1 MPNQK
6 IIFLLFFTLLP
17 SFSQA
22 QDSAVLDSL
31 KKVLPTLEGESKTE
45 VLLKICNEIKFQDA
59 DAARN
64 YCQEA
69 LELSQSLNLQKW
81 EGVALQRI
89 GVTYE
94 GQGDFDKA
102 LGYGEKALTIFQ
114 QLNDSLEMA
123 NSYNN
128 IGIVFDQKGQNE
140 KALLQLFEA
149 LKYYEALGD
158 KGGIAQSANNIGI
171 VYKKEKN
178 YPKVIEYYKRSLA
191 IYEEIN
197 HAFGIAATEVN
208 IGSVY
213 LDMKDYQAT
222 IEYSERSL
230 KGLETLGI
238 RQYMPYALE
247 NLGLAHKN
255 LGNLELAQD
264 YHERALVFYEE
275 YDNKK
280 EIAFTLNSLA
290 DIFLKTKKLQKAE
303 NLAKQSLQ
311 QASEIEAQEEVRN
324 AHQTLSKIYEAK
336 SDFPNA
342 YKHHKTFTE
351 IKDTLFEIEKTE
363 RIAELN
369 TRYETEKKEK
379 ENIQL
384 KSENEIQAL
393 TISKKQ
399 GQLIGLGLGA
409 FSLFLISGLLFNRRR
424 LKQQA
429 ELAEQEL
436 AFQQQATQIT
446 IETQEKERKRISKDL
461 HDGIGQQLSGL
472 KMAWSQL
479 TSKIKTTS
487 ETDAATLQ
495 KLTNVLDEAADDVRN
510 ISHQM
515 MPRAL
520 QEFGLVSAVDDML
533 DKSFSTSNVKYE
545 FEHFGIKN
553 RFPENIEI
561 GLYRIAQEL
570 INNILKHSKATEV
583 GVQLF
588 QNKKNLVLVIE
599 DNGRGFD
606 VGKNKTGHGMTN
618 INYRSKAIGGILNI
632 ESTVGAGT
640 ISTVR
645 VARLSNTD

>member
-6 IIFLLFFTLLP
+6 IIFLLFFSFLP
-17 SFSQA
+17 SLFQA
-22 QDSAVLDSL
+22 QNSTVLDSL
-31 KKVLPTLEGESKTE
+31 KKVLLTLEGESKTQ

-69 LELSQSLNLQKW
+69 LELSKSLKLEKW

-94 GQGDFDKA
+94 GQGDYDKS
-102 LGYGEKALTIFQ
+102 LDYGEKALAIFQ
-114 QLNDSLEMA
+114 KLNDSLEMA

-149 LKYYEALGD
+149 LKYYEALDD
-158 KGGIAQSANNIGI
+158 KSGIAQSANNIGI

-191 IYEEIN
+191 IYAEIN
-197 HAFGIAATEVN
+197 HGFGIAATEVN

-222 IEYSERSL
+222 IEYSEKAL
-230 KGLETLGI
+230 KGFEALDI
-238 RQYMPYALE
+238 QQYIPYALE
-247 NLGLAHKN
+247 NLGLAHKHLN
-255 LGNLELAQD
+255 HLELAENF
-264 YHERALVFYEE
+264 HERALKLYKK

-280 EIAFTLNSLA
+280 ETAFTLNSLA
-290 DIFLKTKKLQKAE
+290 DIFLKINKLQKAE
-303 NLAKQSLQ
+303 NFAKQSLQ
-311 QASEIEAQEEVRN
+311 RATEIEAQEEVRN
-324 AHQTLSKIYEAK
+324 AHQTLSNIYEAK
-336 SDFPNA
+336 GDFPNA
-342 YKHHKTFTE
+342 YKHHKTFTK
-351 IKDTLFEIEKTE
+351 IKNTLFEIEKTE

-393 TISKKQ
+393 SIGKKQ
-399 GQLIGLGLGA
+399 SQLIGLGLGA
-409 FSLFLISGLLFNRRR
+409 LLLFLVGGLLFNRRR

-436 AFQQQATQIT
+436 AFQEQATQIT

-533 DKSFSTSNVKYE
+533 EKSFSTSNIKYE
-545 FEHFGIKN
+545 FEYFGIKN

-570 INNILKHSKATEV
+570 VNNILKHSKATEV

-588 QNKKNLVLVIE
+588 QNKKNLVLVVE

-606 VGKNKTGHGMTN
+606 VGKNKSGHGMTN
-618 INYRSKAIGGILNI
+618 INYRSKAIGGILNV
-632 ESTVGAGT
+632 ESTVGTGT

-645 VARLSNTD
+645 VSRVS

>member
-1 MPNQK
+1 MSSKKNNFLFL
-6 IIFLLFFTLLP
+6 FLLLP
-17 SFSQA
+17 VLSFSQKA
-22 QDSAVLDSL
+22 IIDSL
-31 KKVLPTLEGESKTE
+31 KNVLPTLEGESKTQT
-45 VLLKICNEIKFQDA
+45 LLKICNEIKFQDA
-59 DAARN
+59 EAART

-69 LELSQSLNLQKW
+69 LDISQAMNFEKW

-94 GQGDFDKA
+94 GQGEF
-102 LGYGEKALTIFQ
+102 EKALDYGNKALIIFEK
-114 QLNDSLEMA
+114 LNDSLEIA
-123 NSYNN
+123 NTCNN

-149 LKYYEALGD
+149 LKYYEALED
-158 KGGIAQSANNIGI
+158 KGGIAQAANNIGI

-191 IYEEIN
+191 IYEEIK
-197 HAFGIAATEVN
+197 HGFGIAATEVN

-213 LDMKDYQAT
+213 LDMKNYQAT

-230 KGLETLGI
+230 KGLEALGI

-280 EIAFTLNSLA
+280 ETAFTLNSLA
-290 DIFLKTKKLQKAE
+290 DIFLNTKKIQKAE
-303 NLAKQSLQ
+303 NFAKQSLLR
-311 QASEIEAQEEVRN
+311 AKEIEAQEEVRN
-324 AHQTLSKIYEAK
+324 AHHTLSKVYEAK
-336 SDFPNA
+336 GDFSNA
-342 YKHHKTFTE
+342 FKHHKTFTE

-384 KSENEIQAL
+384 KSKNDIQAL
-393 TISKKQ
+393 TIGKKQ
-399 GQLIGLGLGA
+399 SQLIGLGLGT
-409 FSLFLISGLLFNRRR
+409 LLLLLIGGLLFNRRN
-424 LKQQA
+424 LKEQA
-429 ELAEQEL
+429 KLAEQEL
-436 AFQQQATQIT
+436 AFQEQTTQLT
-446 IETQEKERKRISKDL
+446 IEAQEKERKRISKDL

-479 TSKIKTTS
+479 SSKIKTTS
-487 ETDAATLQ
+487 ENDAVTLNKLTTILDDAA
-495 KLTNVLDEAADDVRN
+495 NDVRN

-520 QEFGLVSAVDDML
+520 EEFGLVSAVDDML
-533 DKSFSTSNVKYE
+533 EKSFSNSNIKYE

-553 RFPENIEI
+553 RFPEKIEI
-561 GLYRIAQEL
+561 GLYRITQEL
-570 INNILKHSKATEV
+570 INNILKHSKASEV

-588 QNKKNLVLVIE
+588 QNKKNLVIVVE
-599 DNGRGFD
+599 DNGSGFD
-606 VGKNKTGHGMTN
+606 LKKNKSGHGMTN
-618 INYRSKAIGGILNI
+618 VNYRSRAIGGTVNI
-632 ESTVGAGT
+632 ESAIGNGT
-640 ISTVR
+640 LVTVR
-645 VARLSNTD
+645 IAL

>member
-6 IIFLLFFTLLP
+6 TIILLFLFTFP
-17 SFSQA
+17 YFSTA
-22 QDSAVLDSL
+22 QDPLLLDSL
-31 KKVLPTLEGESKTE
+31 KKVLPTLEGESKVQT
-45 VLLKICNEIKFQDA
+45 LLKICNEIKFQDA
-59 DAARN
+59 DAART

-69 LELSQSLNLQKW
+69 LAVSQNLKLEKW

-94 GQGDFDKA
+94 GQGEFDKA
-102 LGYGEKALTIFQ
+102 LDYGEKALVIFQ
-114 QLNDSLEMA
+114 KLNDSLEIA

-140 KALLQLFEA
+140 KALLQLFDA

-178 YPKVIEYYKRSLA
+178 YPKVIEYYKRSLT
-191 IYEEIN
+191 IYEEIK
-197 HAFGIAATEVN
+197 HEFGIAATEVN

-213 LDMKDYQAT
+213 LDMKNYQAT
-222 IEYSERSL
+222 IEYSEKAL
-230 KGLETLGI
+230 KGFEKLNI
-238 RQYMPYALE
+238 QQYIPYALE

-255 LGNLELAQD
+255 LGNFELAKN
-264 YHERALVFYEE
+264 YHEDALKLYEK

-280 EIAFTLNSLA
+280 ESAFTMNSLA
-290 DIFLKTKKLQKAE
+290 DIFLKTEKIQQAE
-303 NLAKQSLQ
+303 NFAKRSLQ
-311 QASEIEAQEEVRN
+311 RAEEIEAQEEIRN
-324 AHQTLSKIYEAK
+324 ANLTLSEIYEIK
-336 SDFPNA
+336 GEFFNA

-379 ENIQL
+379 ENLQL
-384 KSENEIQAL
+384 KSENEIQTLA
-393 TISKKQ
+393 ISKKQ
-399 GQLIGLGLGA
+399 SQLIGLGLGT
-409 FSLFLISGLLFNRRR
+409 LLLLLIGALLFNRRN
-424 LKQQA
+424 LK
-429 ELAEQEL
+429 EKTKLAEQEL
-436 AFQQQATQIT
+436 AFQEQTTQLT
-446 IETQEKERKRISKDL
+446 IEAQEKERKRISKDL

-479 TSKIKTTS
+479 ASKVKNTS
-487 ETDAATLQ
+487 ETDAATLN
-495 KLTNVLDEAADDVRN
+495 KLTNVLDDAANDVRN

-520 QEFGLVSAVDDML
+520 EEFGLVSAIDDML
-533 DKSFSTSNVKYE
+533 ETSFSSSKITHE

-553 RFPENIEI
+553 RFPEKIEI

-570 INNILKHSKATEV
+570 INNILKHSKASEV

-588 QNKKNLVLVIE
+588 QNKKNLVLVVE
-599 DNGRGFD
+599 DNGSGFD
-606 VGKNKTGHGMTN
+606 LEKNKPGHGIAN
-618 INYRSKAIGGILNI
+618 INYRSRAIGGTVNV
-632 ESTVGAGT
+632 ESAIGNGT
-640 ISTVR
+640 LVTVR
-645 VARLSNTD
+645 IAL